1 MSSALWQRAAVGR
14 FLVNVIASKV
24 TPLAVCTLL
33 LFAPAL
39 GEEAGQPAAQAALQA
54 VRNGTLLNQALVQAV
69 KRSGPGVV
77 NIVTI
82 KYNADPYPDLDPRIP
97 LPGQRGEFVPE
108 RAQEPQN
115 QDPMRKTGIG
125 SGMVIMVNGK
135 TFILTNHHVVYG
147 VDRIVVRTDDGREFD
162 AQVKGWDPKVD
173 VALLEPPESIRGKL
187 TTLTLG
193 NSDELEVGELV
204 LAIGSPFG
212 LQHSVTIGIVSAVGR
227 YGQGIEEYE
236 DFIQTDAAIN
246 RGNSGG
252 PLLNVKG
259 EVVGLNTAIRTTHMG
274 GNVGIGFAIPMNMIM
289 PVVEQLVKTGQV
301 TRGWLGASVQN
312 ISDDLADAFN
322 LADRN
327 RNGVV
332 VTKVIPGTPAEK
344 GGLQQGDIILSI
356 ENIPVSNV
364 NKLRNYVAAKL
375 PDTKVRMNI
384 IRHGRSMA
392 ITLSIGEAPSAAEEV
407 RPVVQPRKTEGL
419 GLVVQDVSKDIAA
432 AMGLPAPTGALIA
445 QAEAGSP
452 AASARPVPLM
462 QGDVIIE
469 LDHTPVKNAQSL
481 RESLRKRTP
490 GDSVLLLLCRK
501 NNTLFTVLRIP
512 DDAEK
517 TAD

>member
-14 FLVNVIASKV
+14 FVMNAIVSKV
-24 TPLAVCTLL
+24 MPLAVCTLFF
-33 LFAPAL
+33 FAPAF
-39 GEEAGQPAAQAALQA
+39 GEDAVQPARQAELDALQHGA
-54 VRNGTLLNQALVQAV
+54 LLNEALVQAV
-69 KRSGPGVV
+69 KRAAPAVV

-82 KYNADPYPDLDPRIP
+82 KYNLDPYPDLDPRIP
-97 LPGQRGEFVPE
+97 LPGQRGAFVPE
-108 RAQEPQN
+108 RSQEPEN

-125 SGMVIMVNGK
+125 SGMVIKINGRNY
-135 TFILTNHHVVYG
+135 ILTNHHVVYG

-173 VALLEPPESIRGKL
+173 VALLDPPESIAAKL
-187 TTLTLG
+187 SSLTLG
-193 NSDELEVGELV
+193 DSDALNVGELV

-289 PVVEQLVKTGQV
+289 PMVEQLVKTGQV
-301 TRGWLGASVQN
+301 SRGWLGASVQN
-312 ISDDLADAFN
+312 ISDDLAEAFK
-322 LADRN
+322 LAD

-332 VTKVIPGTPAEK
+332 VTKIIPGTPAEK
-344 GGLQQGDIILSI
+344 SGLRQGDIILSI
-356 ENIPVSNV
+356 ENVPVSSV
-364 NKLRNYVAAKL
+364 NKLRNFVAAKQ
-375 PDTKVRMNI
+375 PETKVRINLL
-384 IRHGRSMA
+384 RRGRSMA
-392 ITLSIGEAPSAAEEV
+392 ITLSIGEAPSAGEEFK
-407 RPVVQPRKTEGL
+407 PIVQPRKTEGL
-419 GLVVQDVSKDIAA
+419 GLVVQDVTKDLAA
-432 AMGLPAPTGALIA
+432 ALGLPAAGGALIA
-445 QAEAGSP
+445 EAEAGSP
-452 AASARPVPLM
+452 AAAARPVPLM

-469 LDHTPVKNAQSL
+469 LDNTPIRNANAL
-481 RESLRKRTP
+481 RESLKKRTP

-501 NNTLFTVLRIP
+501 NNTLYTVLRIP
-512 DDAEK
+512 DGIEKAAE
-517 TAD
+517 